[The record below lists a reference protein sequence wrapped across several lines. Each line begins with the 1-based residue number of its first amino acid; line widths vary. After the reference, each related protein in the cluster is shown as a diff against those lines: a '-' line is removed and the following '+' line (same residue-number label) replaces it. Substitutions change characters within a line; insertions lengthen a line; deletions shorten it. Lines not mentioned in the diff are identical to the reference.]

1 MAKQN
6 AGLGKLK
13 GVFQER
19 KQRLEAEID
28 SQTGSGSSAAKP
40 KSRFPSK
47 QRVTPGSKG
56 KSPSRSKK

>member
-1 MAKQN
+1 MATQN
-6 AGLGKLK
+6 QGLGKLK

-19 KQRLEAEID
+19 KQRLDKAID
-28 SQTGSGSSAAKP
+28 EQTGGGGTAAKP

-47 QRVTPGSKG
+47 QRVVPGSKG